1 MHAPCMPQFAPQF
14 APRRVAPRRVVAR
27 VAAAALFSACAA
39 PGVSGAAEP
48 AAATRGYDIPA
59 GPLDAALTRFGRE
72 AGILLSFPGELT
84 TGLRSPGLH
93 GRADPAPAP
102 ARLPTGP
109 GPPPPRRPR
118 GGHPPPTPPR
128 PPPPAPAAAP
138 PP

>member
-1 MHAPCMPQFAPQF
+1 MPQF
-14 APRRVAPRRVVAR
+14 APRRVVAR

-93 GRADPAPAP
+93 ADPADCAVGRWRFRMRKMR
-102 ARLPTGP
+102 ASERAGAH
-109 GPPPPRRPR
+109 RR
-118 GGHPPPTPPR
+118 TIR
-128 PPPPAPAAAP
+128 PI
-138 PP
+138 